1 VTWDNTKTK
10 KDRLLAN
17 YAIQELIHS
26 LENNN
31 VIIVQQVIFA
41 QIPLQLHSSVK
52 LELIQAQDQF
62 HAHLAMTAL
71 SVNLKSKFQILSINS
86 AQQVSIASM
95 ILQTILNLNRDHAPL
110 ASINL

>member
-1 VTWDNTKTK
+1 MTWDNTKTK
-10 KDRLLAN
+10 KVKLLVN

-26 LENNN
+26 LENHN
-31 VIIVQQVIFA
+31 VIIVQQVTFVP
-41 QIPLQLHSSVK
+41 IPLQLHSNVK
-52 LELIQAQDQF
+52 WEHFQSQDQL

-110 ASINL
+110 ASINH

>member
-1 VTWDNTKTK
+1 VIWDNTKTK
-10 KDRLLAN
+10 KVKHLAN

-26 LENNN
+26 LENHN
-31 VIIVQQVIFA
+31 VIIVQLVTFA
-41 QIPLQLHSSVK
+41 QILLQLHSSVK
-52 LELIQAQDQF
+52 LELIQAQDQL

-95 ILQTILNLNRDHAPL
+95 ILQTILNLNRGHAPL
-110 ASINL
+110 ASINH